1 MGPGT
6 KCCNRSKVVQMHS
19 EDSTEYEDSTQLGRH
34 GKHDMQYMASLSAAA
49 VHRTPRYLIL
59 LILIIAAFFA
69 SAIGWMAWAKIDVVI
84 RGSGKVSPASQV
96 QNIQSLEG
104 GIIEEILVQEGQ
116 AVTAGQPLIKIS
128 DVAFSSSFE
137 ENRLLYFEL
146 LARSSRLNA
155 EAFDRGFNPGE
166 EVVKAAPRLIAAE
179 KSLFLSNRQELTE
192 TLSILEEKIHQQQSA
207 LREAQSKQKQL
218 RRSLEL
224 VKKEIKIKQPL
235 MDRGIISEV
244 EFLQL
249 LQREAELEGEIEG
262 VGLSIPRIRST
273 IEEARFN
280 KQKERLEFQN
290 EAKKELNGVNA
301 ELGRIRETQTA
312 LQDRVKRT
320 TLRSPV
326 NGIVQRLHTNTI
338 GGVITPGSGIVDI
351 VPQDDALL
359 VEIRINPADIAY
371 VNVGQFARL
380 KFSAY
385 DFAIHGSLQGIV
397 TFVSADTVTNEEGE
411 SYYLVRIKPV
421 KSFLGAT
428 RGELPIRIG
437 MTAEGDIITDK
448 KTILSYLTEPV
459 HRGIDKALRER

>member
-1 MGPGT
+1 
-6 KCCNRSKVVQMHS
+6 MHND
-19 EDSTEYEDSTQLGRH
+19 DSTEFEDSTQMGRH
-34 GKHDMQYMASLSAAA
+34 GKHDMQYMRSLSAAA

-69 SAIGWMAWAKIDVVI
+69 AAIGWMAWAKIDVVI

-104 GIIEEILVQEGQ
+104 GIIEEILVLEGQ
-116 AVTAGQPLIKIS
+116 VVKAGQPLIKIS
-128 DVAFSSSFE
+128 DVAFTSSFE

-146 LARSSRLNA
+146 LARSSRLTA
-155 EAFDRGFNPGE
+155 EAFGREFKPTKDVNNE
-166 EVVKAAPRLIAAE
+166 APELIAAE
-179 KSLFLSNRQELTE
+179 KSLFLSNRLQLAE
-192 TLSILEEKIHQQQSA
+192 TLSILEERTSQQESA
-207 LREAQSKQKQL
+207 LREAQSKRKQL
-218 RRSLEL
+218 LRSLKL
-224 VKKEIKIKQPL
+224 VKREIKIKQPL
-235 MDRGIISEV
+235 LDRGIISEV

-249 LQREAELEGEIEG
+249 QQREAELEGEIES
-262 VGLSIPRIRST
+262 VTLSVPRISST
-273 IEEARFN
+273 IEEARFS

-290 EAKKELNGVNA
+290 QAKRELNEVNA
-301 ELGRIRETQTA
+301 EVSRIRETQTA

-338 GGVITPGSGIVDI
+338 GGVISPGSSIVDI
-351 VPQDDALL
+351 VPQEDALL
-359 VEIRINPADIAY
+359 VEIKINPADIAY

-397 TFVSADTVTNEEGE
+397 TFVSADTVTSEEGE
-411 SYYLVRIKPV
+411 SYYVVRVKPNR
-421 KSFLGAT
+421 SFMGAT

-437 MTAEGDIITDK
+437 MTAEADILTDK

-459 HRGIDKALRER
+459 HRGIGKALRER